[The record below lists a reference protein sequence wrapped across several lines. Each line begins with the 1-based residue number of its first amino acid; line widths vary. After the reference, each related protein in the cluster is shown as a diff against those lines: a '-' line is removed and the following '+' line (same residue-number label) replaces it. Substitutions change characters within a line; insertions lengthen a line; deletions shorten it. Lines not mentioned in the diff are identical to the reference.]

1 RHGSWPR
8 ALPRSAAAPAR
19 YRYSCCVNLPRCAPR
34 AGRKPLTVGLP
45 GKTPQWF
52 VWRAHALRPRS
63 DPHGRADQ
71 HSDTDDPGDHAFR
84 SGAETAEPVTTGR
97 VVAVRHRLHVGHDV
111 PLLLGGELSV
121 GELRHVLRTALHRGV
136 NLFLGGG
143 CELRRELTRRQRTT
157 LPGEVVTRRTVQ
169 AEQLRTARGVG
180 PPQLSTAFL
189 GTLRTTTVG
198 LDVGAQRVD
207 LLGRQPRRLTQ
218 RLRFLTHHR
227 HPATGGLEVHRRLA
241 DPDQARPAA
250 LHALEVLAVAA
261 DAGVV
266 VDLLALADQR
276 RVLLRLRGLRL
287 RREHRVEPA
296 CAHQRNTQCQHA
308 RHPATELRAPT
319 RPPLLGGAALLHEE
333 HLLWQPLLS
342 VRPKA

>member
-1 RHGSWPR
+1 PRPASRRAGRVRHGSWPR

-157 LPGEVVTRRTVQ
+157 LPSSGGPTPHR
-169 AEQLRTARGVG
+169 ARGWTPAAQHRFPWDAQDHHRWPGCRRPARRSPRATTAAAYAAPALPDAPSASGHWRSGSTPTPRRPRSSSARG
-180 PPQLSTAFL
+180 PP
-189 GTLRTTTVG
+189 R
-198 LDVGAQRVD
+198 
-207 LLGRQPRRLTQ
+207 
-218 RLRFLTHHR
+218 
-227 HPATGGLEVHRRLA
+227 
-241 DPDQARPAA
+241 
-250 LHALEVLAVAA
+250 
-261 DAGVV
+261 
-266 VDLLALADQR
+266 
-276 RVLLRLRGLRL
+276 
-287 RREHRVEPA
+287 
-296 CAHQRNTQCQHA
+296 
-308 RHPATELRAPT
+308 
-319 RPPLLGGAALLHEE
+319 LGG
-333 HLLWQPLLS
+333 S
-342 VRPKA
+342 RRGS